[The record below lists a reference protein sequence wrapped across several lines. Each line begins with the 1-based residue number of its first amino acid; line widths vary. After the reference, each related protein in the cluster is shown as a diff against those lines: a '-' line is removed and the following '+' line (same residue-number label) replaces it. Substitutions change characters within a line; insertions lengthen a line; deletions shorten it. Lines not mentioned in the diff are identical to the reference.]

1 MIQRELRLVALLSAL
16 ALILTACNLSRRGAE
31 TTEDEGPVKYG
42 DESSLQD
49 DEPAAQGGGGGGQGQ
64 QGGGSSG
71 GSGGGGSQ
79 AGGGA
84 RTGGGTG
91 GTGGSGGSGGGQTAA
106 FRDLGG
112 TGSAA
117 RGMLQANSFKE
128 IVIEIDYVQGRA
140 PSERAKSYVA
150 EALREITGKKVTF
163 SGGSTIPARGGGTSG
178 DRIRELSQNRS
189 ISSGSPRVA
198 LWIGYFNGQME
209 GSANTLGVAV
219 GATVI
224 GMFPDR
230 WRGGVL
236 NVSPDDVESTVLLHE
251 VGHLLAMTEIGYIS
265 PRNHR
270 DCAHGH
276 HNRFQDSIMYY
287 AAETTGVAALVGGGP
302 LYFDS
307 NDLADL
313 ADIKAGRER
322 VDTSGRGSCV

>member
-1 MIQRELRLVALLSAL
+1 MALLSVL
-16 ALILTACNLSRRGAE
+16 ALILSACNLSRRGAE
-31 TTEDEGPVKYG
+31 TAEDEGPVKYG
-42 DESSLQD
+42 DESSLED
-49 DEPAAQGGGGGGQGQ
+49 DEQAAQGGGGGQTQ
-64 QGGGSSG
+64 QGGGAG
-71 GSGGGGSQ
+71 DGTGGGGSQ
-79 AGGGA
+79 TGSGGA
-84 RTGGGTG
+84 AAGG
-91 GTGGSGGSGGGQTAA
+91 GTGGSGGSGGGGAQAA
-106 FRDLGG
+106 TFRDLGA

-117 RGMLQANSFKE
+117 RAMLQANSFKE

-140 PSERAKSYVA
+140 PSEKAKNYVA
-150 EALREITGKKVTF
+150 DALRQITGKRITF
-163 SGGSTIPARGGGTSG
+163 SGGSTIPARGGGTST
-178 DRIRELSQNRS
+178 DRIRELSQSRN

-198 LWIGYFNGQME
+198 LWIGYLNGQME
-209 GSANTLGVAV
+209 GGANALGVAV

-224 GMFPDR
+224 GMFPDQ

-236 NVSPDDVESTVLLHE
+236 NVNPDDVESTVLLHE

-287 AAETTGVAALVGGGP
+287 AAETTGVSGLLGGGP

-313 ADIKAGRER
+313 ADIRAGR
-322 VDTSGRGSCV
+322 VKADTTGRGSCA